1 MAYNRGMDH
10 LTVVLPFAL
19 PPPELASDLVRAM
32 QAPALA
38 ALLTRTRHTRR
49 VDFDNATRLLPHEA
63 WLAHALGLAD
73 APDGTSPGAGF
84 AGAALRGFGLT
95 PAEGADQGCWFLV
108 HPVHVQIARNHLLL
122 ADPRQLTLDD
132 AESRTLFEA
141 AKPYFDEIGKPLHYG
156 DAHTWFVRADDW
168 AGLRCASPD
177 AASGQNLNAWMPEG
191 TGAPASRK
199 LQNEVQM
206 LWHEHPVNLAR
217 QERGQAPVNAFWL
230 WGGAPAPS
238 RPAAPLFAGQ
248 VPSWMA
254 ALTEPGRRLDADA
267 CATLLSRPDG
277 RALLVD
283 GRLIGPGMGADW
295 STWLLHMQHLEQH
308 CFAPLLAALKE
319 GRLGQL
325 ELVLSHR
332 DAYAQFGGSRNAQRA
347 FWRKPTL
354 KKLAP

>member
-1 MAYNRGMDH
+1 MDH

-19 PPPELASDLVRAM
+19 PPPELASDIVRAM

-38 ALLTRTRHTRR
+38 ALLTRSRHGRR
-49 VDFDNATRLLPHEA
+49 TDFDNASRLLPHEA
-63 WLAHALGLAD
+63 WLAHALGLAG
-73 APDGTSPGAGF
+73 APDGADPGAGL
-84 AGAALRGFGLT
+84 AAAVLRGHGQR
-95 PAEGADQGCWFLV
+95 PEPGCWFLV

-122 ADPRQLTLDD
+122 TDPRQLALDD
-132 AESRTLFEA
+132 AESRALFEA

-156 DAHTWFVRADDW
+156 DPHTWFMRADDW
-168 AGLRCASPD
+168 AALRCASPD
-177 AASGQNLNAWMPEG
+177 AATGQNLNAWMPEG
-191 TGAPASRK
+191 TSALASRK

-230 WGGAPAPS
+230 WAGAPAPAPTS
-238 RPAAPLFAGQ
+238 PAAPLFVAHA
-248 VPSWMA
+248 PPWMA
-254 ALTEPGRRLDADA
+254 GLTEPGRRLDDDA
-267 CATLLSRPDG
+267 CATLLSQPQA

-283 GRLIGPGMGADW
+283 GRLIGPAMGADW
-295 STWLLHMQHLEQH
+295 SNWLLHMQQLERH

-332 DAYAQFGGSRNAQRA
+332 DAYAQFGTSRNAQRA

-354 KKLAP
+354 KKLAT